1 MPPNQI
7 LAAAYPAGFPL
18 PLTAYGA
25 APGQTLGASLVARM
39 RADPLNLVASG
50 IFALAVTHAF
60 AAAQVGRW
68 LGRHGAAARPWP
80 RRLAHL
86 FGEVEVVFAL
96 WALVLLAAV
105 ATLRGIGTAED
116 YLSRGL
122 DFTQPVFV
130 LVVMAIA
137 GSRPV
142 LALAE
147 SALGRVA
154 AAGGGGVGAWWLA
167 IVLVGPV
174 LGAVITGP
182 AAMTI
187 SALLLARQVYHRRPS
202 ARLAYATLGLL
213 FVNVSVGAALTPYTP
228 PVIMAAGPWH
238 WSLSYVVGHLGWK
251 ALAGIVAGTLL
262 YYSLFRRE
270 FRTLDAEPDRGS
282 LPAGGHP
289 VPAGITLAQL
299 AFLGFALA
307 TGRHPVS
314 ILGGFAVFLGFAA
327 LTRRQ
332 QGRLPLRPAVMV
344 GLFLAGLVV
353 LCGAQAWWLQPALA
367 GLGRRALFV
376 CSAVLTGFND
386 NAAIT
391 YLATLV
397 PALSE
402 PRRLAAVA
410 GAVAGGGLTVIA
422 NAPNPAGQ
430 SILQRFFPGGVSPLR
445 LFLAALPPTLVVS
458 AAFLLL

>member
-1 MPPNQI
+1 MPLTQV
-7 LAAAYPAGFPL
+7 LAVAHPAGFPL
-18 PLTAYGA
+18 PLNSYGA
-25 APGQTLGASLVARM
+25 SPGQTLGAGLAARIQ
-39 RADPLNLVASG
+39 ADPMNLVATG
-50 IFALAVTHAF
+50 IFALAVVHAF

-80 RRLAHL
+80 QRVAHL
-86 FGEVEVVFAL
+86 LGEVEIVFAL

-105 ATLRGIGTAED
+105 AALRGLGTAGS
-116 YLSRGL
+116 YLRAGL
-122 DFTQPVFV
+122 DFTQPAFV
-130 LVVMAIA
+130 VVVMAIA
-137 GSRPV
+137 GSRPI

-147 SALGRVA
+147 TALARVA
-154 AAGGGGVGAWWLA
+154 AVGGGGVGAWWLS
-167 IVLVGPV
+167 ILLVGPA

-187 SALLLARQVYHRRPS
+187 SALLLGRQVYPCRPS
-202 ARLAYATLGLL
+202 PRLAYATLGLL
-213 FVNVSVGAALTPYTP
+213 FVNVSVGAALTPFTP

-238 WSLSYVVGHLGWK
+238 WSLGYVVGHLGWK

-262 YYSLFRRE
+262 YFFCFLRE
-270 FRTLDAEPDRGS
+270 FRTLDAAPDCGPP
-282 LPAGGHP
+282 PAAGHP
-289 VPAGITLAQL
+289 VPGGITLVQL
-299 AFLGFALA
+299 ALLGFTLA
-307 TGRHPVS
+307 TGRHPALF
-314 ILGGFAVFLGFAA
+314 LGGFLVFLGFAA
-327 LTRRQ
+327 LTRSQ
-332 QGRLPLRPAVMV
+332 QGRLHLRPAVLV

-367 GLGRRALFV
+367 GLGRRALFAS
-376 CSAVLTGFND
+376 SALLTAFND

-397 PALSE
+397 PGLAE
-402 PRRLAAVA
+402 PLRLAAVA

-445 LFLAALPPTLVVS
+445 LLLAALPPTLVVS